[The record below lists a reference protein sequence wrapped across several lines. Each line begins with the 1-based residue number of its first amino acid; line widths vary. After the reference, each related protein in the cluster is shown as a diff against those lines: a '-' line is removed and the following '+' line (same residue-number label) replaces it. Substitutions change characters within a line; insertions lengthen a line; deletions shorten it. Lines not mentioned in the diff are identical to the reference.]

1 MKIENSYDLES
12 VSELL
17 TWAQNTLTTKKY
29 PQGKLQ
35 VNSSAMV
42 INCAEYLKSMISVI
56 SNNRENPTFFPAID
70 QLREFR
76 EKLKEVAE

>member
-1 MKIENSYDLES
+1 MKIESSYNLES

-17 TWAQNTLTTKKY
+17 TWAQDTLANKKC
-29 PQGKLQ
+29 PQGEFQINVSTK
-35 VNSSAMV
+35 V
-42 INCAEYLKSMISVI
+42 INCTEYLKSMFSVI

>member
-1 MKIENSYDLES
+1 MENNYDFDS
-12 VSELL
+12 IQELL
-17 TWAQNTLTTKKY
+17 TWAQDTFANKKY
-29 PQGKLQ
+29 PQGELQ
-35 VNSSAMV
+35 VNSSATV

-76 EKLKEVAE
+76 ERLKEVS

>member
-1 MKIENSYDLES
+1 MENNYDFDS
-12 VSELL
+12 IQELL
-17 TWAQNTLTTKKY
+17 TWAQDTFANKKY
-29 PQGKLQ
+29 PQGELQ
-35 VNSSAMV
+35 VNLSATV

-76 EKLKEVAE
+76 EKLREV